1 MELLFGEPEGPAEIG
16 RRSALTREPDADHA
30 VGGKGLLSFDSG
42 GKDRRYFQNEYYHKC
57 YCSICGYTVYRPHN
71 WMINNSQTRY
81 YCTICGA
88 TTSNPISPQKE
99 MSVK

>member
-42 GKDRRYFQNEYYHKC
+42 GKDRRYFQKEEKKKRC
-57 YCSICGYTVYRPHN
+57 
-71 WMINNSQTRY
+71 
-81 YCTICGA
+81 
-88 TTSNPISPQKE
+88 NPEKKQVPLY
-99 MSVK
+99 V